1 MNKNLI
7 TFEIDLSTIVQ
18 NYRSNAARQAN
29 SYYPRPGEKP
39 FSTRKLTTDLLFSKK
54 AGKPAKYN
62 NGNIISLPKPL
73 F

>member
-7 TFEIDLSTIVQ
+7 TFEIDLSTVSQ
-18 NYRSNAARQAN
+18 SYGSNVARQAN

-54 AGKPAKYN
+54 AAKPAKYN